1 MLTIKEMEALLEEAL
16 PRKRFEHSVAVYETA
31 IELAK
36 IHNADMEK
44 VRVASLLHDC
54 GREIPIRDNLA
65 KAAEFNIP
73 VDEVEANQPIL
84 LHAKIGVYLAEH
96 KYGVSDKEILSAI
109 QYHTT
114 GAAGMSQIDM
124 IVYLAD
130 LLEPK
135 RGFFGIDEMRQLVKV
150 DLEKTMMKAY
160 ALTIKY
166 LLEHDLLIHPNCI
179 YGRNELAIKFK
190 KMNQTF

>member
-1 MLTIKEMEALLEEAL
+1 MLTIKEMETLLEKAL

-31 IELAK
+31 LELAK
-36 IHNADMEK
+36 IHNANMEK
-44 VRVASLLHDC
+44 VAVASLLHDC
-54 GREIPIRDNLA
+54 GREIPTRNNLMQ
-65 KAAEFNIP
+65 AAALNIEI
-73 VDEVEANQPIL
+73 DEVEQNQPIL
-84 LHAKIGVYLAEH
+84 LHAKIGVCLAQN
-96 KYGVSDKEILSAI
+96 KYGVTDKETLDAIL
-109 QYHTT
+109 YHTT
-114 GAAGMSQIDM
+114 GAPGMSKASM

-135 RGFFGIDEMRQLVKV
+135 RGFFGIEEMRQLVKV

-179 YGRNELAIKFK
+179 FGRNELAVKFK

>member
-1 MLTIKEMEALLEEAL
+1 MLTIKEMETLLKKAL

-31 IELAK
+31 LELAK
-36 IHNADMEK
+36 IHNANMEK
-44 VRVASLLHDC
+44 VAVASLLHDC
-54 GREIPIRDNLA
+54 GREIPTRNNLMQ
-65 KAAEFNIP
+65 AAALNIEI
-73 VDEVEANQPIL
+73 DEVEQNQPIL
-84 LHAKIGVYLAEH
+84 LHAKIGVCLAQN
-96 KYGVSDKEILSAI
+96 KYGVADKETLDAIL
-109 QYHTT
+109 YHTT
-114 GAAGMSQIDM
+114 GAPGMSKTAM

-135 RGFFGIDEMRQLVKV
+135 RGFFGIEEMRQLVKV

-179 YGRNELAIKFK
+179 YGRNEIAIKFK
-190 KMNQTF
+190 KKNPT

>member
-1 MLTIKEMEALLEEAL
+1 MLTIKEMETLLEKAL

-31 IELAK
+31 LELAK
-36 IHNADMEK
+36 IHNANMEK
-44 VRVASLLHDC
+44 VAVASLLHDC
-54 GREIPIRDNLA
+54 GREIPTRNNLMQ
-65 KAAEFNIP
+65 AAALNIEI
-73 VDEVEANQPIL
+73 DEVEQNQPIL
-84 LHAKIGVYLAEH
+84 LHAKIGVCLAQN
-96 KYGVSDKEILSAI
+96 KYGVTDKETLDAIL
-109 QYHTT
+109 YHTT
-114 GAAGMSQIDM
+114 GAPGMSKTAM

-135 RGFFGIDEMRQLVKV
+135 RGFFGIEEMRQLVKV

-190 KMNQTF
+190 KKNPT

>member
-1 MLTIKEMEALLEEAL
+1 MLTIKEMETLLEKAL

-31 IELAK
+31 LELAK
-36 IHNADMEK
+36 IHNANMEK
-44 VRVASLLHDC
+44 VAVASLLHDC
-54 GREIPIRDNLA
+54 GREIPTRNNLMQ
-65 KAAEFNIP
+65 AAALNIEI
-73 VDEVEANQPIL
+73 DDVEQNQPIL
-84 LHAKIGVYLAEH
+84 LHAKIGVCLAQS
-96 KYGVSDKEILSAI
+96 KYGVTDKETLDAIL
-109 QYHTT
+109 YHTT
-114 GAAGMSQIDM
+114 GAPGMSQTAM

-135 RGFFGIDEMRQLVKV
+135 RGFFGIEEMRQLVKV

-179 YGRNELAIKFK
+179 YGRNEIAIKFK
-190 KMNQTF
+190 KKNPT

>member
-1 MLTIKEMEALLEEAL
+1 MLTIKEMETLLEKAL

-31 IELAK
+31 LELAK
-36 IHNADMEK
+36 IHNANMEK
-44 VRVASLLHDC
+44 VAVASLLHDC
-54 GREIPIRDNLA
+54 GREIPTRNNLMQ
-65 KAAEFNIP
+65 AAALNIEI
-73 VDEVEANQPIL
+73 DEVEQNQPIL
-84 LHAKIGVYLAEH
+84 LHAKIGVCLAQN
-96 KYGVSDKEILSAI
+96 KYGVTDKETLDAIL
-109 QYHTT
+109 YHTT
-114 GAAGMSQIDM
+114 GAPGMSKASM

-135 RGFFGIDEMRQLVKV
+135 RGFFGIEEMRQLVKV

-190 KMNQTF
+190 KKNPT

>member
-1 MLTIKEMEALLEEAL
+1 MLTIKEMETLLEKAL

-31 IELAK
+31 LELAK
-36 IHNADMEK
+36 IHNANMEK
-44 VRVASLLHDC
+44 VAVASLLHDC
-54 GREIPIRDNLA
+54 GREIPTRNNLMQ
-65 KAAEFNIP
+65 AAALNIEI
-73 VDEVEANQPIL
+73 DAVEQNQPIL
-84 LHAKIGVYLAEH
+84 LHAKIGVCLAQN
-96 KYGVSDKEILSAI
+96 KYGVTDKETLDAIL
-109 QYHTT
+109 YHTT
-114 GAAGMSQIDM
+114 GASGMSKTSM

-135 RGFFGIDEMRQLVKV
+135 RGFFGIEEMRQLVKV

-190 KMNQTF
+190 KKNPT

>member
-1 MLTIKEMEALLEEAL
+1 MLTIKEMETLLEKAL

-31 IELAK
+31 LELAK
-36 IHNADMEK
+36 IHNANMEK
-44 VRVASLLHDC
+44 VAVASLLHDC
-54 GREIPIRDNLA
+54 GREIPTRNNLMQ
-65 KAAEFNIP
+65 AAALNIEI
-73 VDEVEANQPIL
+73 DEVEQNQPIL
-84 LHAKIGVYLAEH
+84 LHAKIGVCLAQN
-96 KYGVSDKEILSAI
+96 KYGVTDKETLDAIL
-109 QYHTT
+109 YHTT
-114 GAAGMSQIDM
+114 GARGMSKTSM

-135 RGFFGIDEMRQLVKV
+135 RGFFGIEEMRQLVKV

-190 KMNQTF
+190 KKNQT

>member
-1 MLTIKEMEALLEEAL
+1 MLTIKEMETLLEKAL

-31 IELAK
+31 LELAK
-36 IHNADMEK
+36 IHNANMEK
-44 VRVASLLHDC
+44 VAAASLLHDC
-54 GREIPIRDNLA
+54 GREISTRNNLMQ
-65 KAAEFNIP
+65 AAALNIEI
-73 VDEVEANQPIL
+73 DEVEQNQPIL
-84 LHAKIGVYLAEH
+84 LHAKIGVCLAQN
-96 KYGVSDKEILSAI
+96 KYGVTDKETLDAIL
-109 QYHTT
+109 YHTT
-114 GAAGMSQIDM
+114 GAPCMTKTSM

-135 RGFFGIDEMRQLVKV
+135 RGFFGIEEMRQLVKV

-190 KMNQTF
+190 KKNQT

>member
-1 MLTIKEMEALLEEAL
+1 MLTIKEMEMLLEKVL

-31 IELAK
+31 LELAK
-36 IHNADMEK
+36 IHNANMEK
-44 VRVASLLHDC
+44 VAVASLLHDC
-54 GREIPIRDNLA
+54 GREIPTRNNLMQ
-65 KAAEFNIP
+65 AAALNIEI
-73 VDEVEANQPIL
+73 DEVEQNQPIL
-84 LHAKIGVYLAEH
+84 LHAKIGVCLAQN
-96 KYGVSDKEILSAI
+96 KYGVTDKETLDAIL
-109 QYHTT
+109 YHTT
-114 GAAGMSQIDM
+114 GAPGMSKTAM

-135 RGFFGIDEMRQLVKV
+135 RGFFGIEEMRQLVKV

-190 KMNQTF
+190 KKNPT

>member
-1 MLTIKEMEALLEEAL
+1 MLTIKEMETLLEKAL

-31 IELAK
+31 LELAK
-36 IHNADMEK
+36 IHNANMEK
-44 VRVASLLHDC
+44 VAVASLLHDC
-54 GREIPIRDNLA
+54 GREIPTRNNLMQ
-65 KAAEFNIP
+65 AAALNIEI
-73 VDEVEANQPIL
+73 DEVEQNQPIL
-84 LHAKIGVYLAEH
+84 LHAKIGVCLAQN
-96 KYGVSDKEILSAI
+96 KYGVTDKETLDAIL
-109 QYHTT
+109 YHTT
-114 GAAGMSQIDM
+114 GAPGMSKTAM

-135 RGFFGIDEMRQLVKV
+135 RGFFGIEEMRQLVKV

-190 KMNQTF
+190 KKNQT

>member
-1 MLTIKEMEALLEEAL
+1 MLTIKEMETLLEKAL

-31 IELAK
+31 LELAK
-36 IHNADMEK
+36 IHNANMEK
-44 VRVASLLHDC
+44 VAVASLLHDC
-54 GREIPIRDNLA
+54 GREIPTRNNLMQ
-65 KAAEFNIP
+65 AAALNIEI
-73 VDEVEANQPIL
+73 DAVEQNQPIL
-84 LHAKIGVYLAEH
+84 LHAKIGVCLAQN
-96 KYGVSDKEILSAI
+96 KYGVTDKETLDAIL
-109 QYHTT
+109 YHTT
-114 GAAGMSQIDM
+114 GAPGMSKTAM

-135 RGFFGIDEMRQLVKV
+135 RGFFGIEEMRQLVKV

-190 KMNQTF
+190 KKNPT

>member
-1 MLTIKEMEALLEEAL
+1 MLTIKEMETLLEKAL

-31 IELAK
+31 LELAK
-36 IHNADMEK
+36 IHNANMEK
-44 VRVASLLHDC
+44 VAVASLLHDC
-54 GREIPIRDNLA
+54 GREIPTRNNLMQ
-65 KAAEFNIP
+65 AAALNIEI
-73 VDEVEANQPIL
+73 DEVEQNQPIL
-84 LHAKIGVYLAEH
+84 LHAKIGVCLAQN
-96 KYGVSDKEILSAI
+96 KYGVTDKETLDAIL
-109 QYHTT
+109 YHTT
-114 GAAGMSQIDM
+114 GAPGMSKTSM

-135 RGFFGIDEMRQLVKV
+135 RGFFGIEEMRQLVKV

-190 KMNQTF
+190 KKNQT